1 MRKRLFALV
10 TILTLVCSLVPS
22 VAFSD
27 EGGDSGAL
35 IAVEIEI
42 GADGTPVA
50 AWGEGWRYDA
60 GAGRLTLDAGHAF
73 SLTGA
78 AYTGSTYNNG
88 AIVGGEFSGS
98 VYNSKAIEGG
108 TFDDYVYNYE
118 GSIVSGGVFNGGNNS
133 VTNYGTIRGGEFNI
147 SVDSSGSIED
157 GTFNGGA
164 QNYAG
169 GTISGGT
176 FGGMMFFN
184 SGIIIDGVFDSDTT
198 YNFGEIRNGTF
209 GKAVESDGGTIS
221 GGTFASTGSVLSYY
235 GGVIAG
241 GTFNG
246 PVSNCDSDF
255 DPEYNRATIT
265 SGTFTGAVANHDTI
279 EDGTFLGNVTNA
291 GAIEGGFFALPVIE
305 QGGTTNACVYPVSA
319 TLTGLSIAEA
329 EDAKLV
335 ATYEKDSDESNRLT
349 LVADEG
355 YALPDAISVR
365 CGTADGPQLVASVD
379 YAYDAASGAIAI
391 KKGSVAGPL
400 FVVASGV
407 VADDP
412 PIPPDPTPSTSD
424 PAPAPL
430 PDPSPTGAA
439 APAVPSSATA
449 LAATGDG
456 ALPQA
461 ALGIALLSGGALALC
476 VANRRKRSRR

>member
-10 TILTLVCSLVPS
+10 AILTLVCSLAPS

-60 GAGRLTLDAGHAF
+60 DAGRLTLYAGRAF

-78 AYTGSTYNNG
+78 AYTGSTANTG
-88 AIVGGEFSGS
+88 TIVGGEF
-98 VYNSKAIEGG
+98 GG
-108 TFDDYVYNYE
+108 YVYNYE
-118 GSIVSGGVFNGGNNS
+118 GGVVSGGVFNGGNNS
-133 VTNYGTIRGGEFNI
+133 VTNYGTIRGGEFN
-147 SVDSSGSIED
+147 VNVYNSGTIED
-157 GTFNGGA
+157 GAFNDGA
-164 QNYAG
+164 ENDSDG
-169 GTISGGT
+169 IVSGGT
-176 FGGMMFFN
+176 FGGVMFFN
-184 SGIIIDGVFDSDTT
+184 NGIIGDGVFNSDTT

-209 GKAVESDGGTIS
+209 GKAVESNGGTIS
-221 GGTFASTGSVLSYY
+221 GGTFASTGSVSSHY
-235 GGVIAG
+235 GGIIAG
-241 GTFNG
+241 GTFDG

-265 SGTFTGAVANHDTI
+265 GGTFAGAVTNYDT
-279 EDGTFLGNVTNA
+279 
-291 GAIEGGFFALPVIE
+291 IEGGFFALPVIE
-305 QGGTTNACVYPVSA
+305 QGGATNACVYPVRA

-329 EDAKLV
+329 EDAELV

-349 LVADEG
+349 LVAGEG

-365 CGTADGPQLVASVD
+365 CGTAGGPELVAGVD

-391 KKGSVAGPL
+391 KKGSIAGPL
-400 FVVASGV
+400 FVVANGV
-407 VADDP
+407 VADEP
-412 PIPPDPTPSTSD
+412 PIPPEPTPSLPD
-424 PAPAPL
+424 PAPT
-430 PDPSPTGAA
+430 DAA

-456 ALPQA
+456 TLPQIV
-461 ALGIALLSGGALALC
+461 LGIALLSGGVLALY

>member
-1 MRKRLFALV
+1 MRKRLFSLV
-10 TILTLVCSLVPS
+10 AILTLVCSLAPS

-50 AWGEGWRYDA
+50 AWGEGWRFDA
-60 GAGRLTLDAGHAF
+60 GKLALDTGHAF

-78 AYTGSTYNNG
+78 AYTESTYDNG

-118 GSIVSGGVFNGGNNS
+118 GSIVSGGVFSGGNNS
-133 VTNYGTIRGGEFNI
+133 VTNYGTIRGGVFNI
-147 SVDSSGSIED
+147 SVDSSGAIGD
-157 GTFNGGA
+157 GTFNGGG
-164 QNYAG
+164 QNYAD
-169 GTISGGT
+169 GTVSGGT

-265 SGTFTGAVANHDTI
+265 GGTFTGAVANHDTI

-305 QGGTTNACVYPVSA
+305 QGGVTNACVYPVSA

-329 EDAKLV
+329 EDAELI

-365 CGTADGPQLVASVD
+365 CGTAGGPELVAGVD
-379 YAYDAASGAIAI
+379 YAYDAVSGAITI
-391 KKGSVAGPL
+391 KKGSVVGPL
-400 FVVASGV
+400 FVVANGV
-407 VADDP
+407 VAGEP
-412 PIPPDPTPSTSD
+412 PIPPEPTPSMPD
-424 PAPAPL
+424 PA
-430 PDPSPTGAA
+430 PTGAA
-439 APAVPSSATA
+439 APAVPSRATA

>member
-10 TILTLVCSLVPS
+10 AILTLVCSLAPS

-60 GAGRLTLDAGHAF
+60 DAGRLTLDAGRAF

-78 AYTGSTYNNG
+78 AYTGSTTNTG
-88 AIVGGEFSGS
+88 TIVGGEF
-98 VYNSKAIEGG
+98 GG
-108 TFDDYVYNYE
+108 YVYNYE
-118 GSIVSGGVFNGGNNS
+118 GGVVSGGVFNGGNNS
-133 VTNYGTIRGGEFNI
+133 VTNYGTIRGGEFN
-147 SVDSSGSIED
+147 VNVYNSGTIED
-157 GTFNGGA
+157 GAFNDGA
-164 QNYAG
+164 ENDSDG
-169 GTISGGT
+169 IVSGGT
-176 FGGMMFFN
+176 FGGVMFFN
-184 SGIIIDGVFDSDTT
+184 NGIIGDGVFNSDTT

-209 GKAVESDGGTIS
+209 GKAVESNGGTIS
-221 GGTFASTGSVLSYY
+221 GGTFASTGSVSSQY
-235 GGVIAG
+235 GGIIAG
-241 GTFNG
+241 GTFDG

-265 SGTFTGAVANHDTI
+265 GGTFMGAVTNYDT
-279 EDGTFLGNVTNA
+279 
-291 GAIEGGFFALPVIE
+291 IEGGFFALPIVDE
-305 QGGTTNACVYPVSA
+305 GGTMSAGAFPVSA

-329 EDAKLV
+329 EDAELV

-349 LVADEG
+349 LVAGEG

-365 CGTADGPQLVASVD
+365 CGTAGGPELVADVD

-391 KKGSVAGPL
+391 KKSSVVGPL
-400 FVVASGV
+400 FVVANGV
-407 VADDP
+407 IAGDP
-412 PIPPDPTPSTSD
+412 PIPSDPTPSTPD
-424 PAPAPL
+424 PAPT
-430 PDPSPTGAA
+430 DAA

-456 ALPQA
+456 ALPQIV
-461 ALGIALLSGGALALC
+461 LGIALLSGGALALC

>member
-10 TILTLVCSLVPS
+10 AILTLVCSLAPS

-60 GAGRLTLDAGHAF
+60 DAGRLTLDAGHAF

-78 AYTGSTYNNG
+78 AYTGSTTNTG
-88 AIVGGEFSGS
+88 MIVGGEF
-98 VYNSKAIEGG
+98 GG
-108 TFDDYVYNYE
+108 YVYNYE
-118 GSIVSGGVFNGGNNS
+118 GGVVSGGVFNGGNNS
-133 VTNYGTIRGGEFNI
+133 VTNYGTIRGGEFN
-147 SVDSSGSIED
+147 VNVYNSGTIED
-157 GTFNGGA
+157 GTFNDGA
-164 QNYAG
+164 ENDSDG
-169 GTISGGT
+169 IVSGGT
-176 FGGMMFFN
+176 FGGVMFFN
-184 SGIIIDGVFDSDTT
+184 NGIVGDGVFNSDTT

-209 GKAVESDGGTIS
+209 GKAVESNGGTIS
-221 GGTFASTGSVLSYY
+221 GGTFASTGSVSSQY
-235 GGVIAG
+235 GGIIAG
-241 GTFNG
+241 GTFDG
-246 PVSNCDSDF
+246 PVNNCDSDF

-265 SGTFTGAVANHDTI
+265 GGTFTGAVANHDTI

-291 GAIEGGFFALPVIE
+291 GTIEGGFFALPVIE
-305 QGGTTNACVYPVSA
+305 QGGATNACVYPVSA

-329 EDAKLV
+329 EDAELV

-349 LVADEG
+349 LVAGEG

-365 CGTADGPQLVASVD
+365 CGTADGPELVAGVD

-391 KKGSVAGPL
+391 KKGSIAGPL
-400 FVVASGV
+400 FVVANGV
-407 VADDP
+407 VAGEP
-412 PIPPDPTPSTSD
+412 PIPPEPTPSLPD
-424 PAPAPL
+424 PAPT
-430 PDPSPTGAA
+430 DAA

-456 ALPQA
+456 ALPQIV
-461 ALGIALLSGGALALC
+461 LGIALLSGGALALC